1 MYAYTP
7 EQYPTAVRGSGSGLA
22 AAVGR
27 IGGIVGPLMVGTLI
41 GRQVSLPIIFGIF
54 TAAILIA
61 AGAVLTLG
69 EETMHQALNQ

>member
-1 MYAYTP
+1 
-7 EQYPTAVRGSGSGLA
+7 
-22 AAVGR
+22 
-27 IGGIVGPLMVGTLI
+27 MVGTLI